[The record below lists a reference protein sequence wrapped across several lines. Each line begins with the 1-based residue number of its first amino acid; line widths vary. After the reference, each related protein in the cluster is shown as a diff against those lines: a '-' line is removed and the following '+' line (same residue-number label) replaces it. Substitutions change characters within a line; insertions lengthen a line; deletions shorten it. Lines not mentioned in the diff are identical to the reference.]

1 MTHTHTHTQRHKH
14 TYITLAKGALE
25 ADAFGEKGINVMSS
39 PHSSPEGH
47 GGVSC
52 GNGLNFDPSLRE
64 EGAFSADGEVRPHH
78 EYISTKDV

>member
-1 MTHTHTHTQRHKH
+1 
-14 TYITLAKGALE
+14 
-25 ADAFGEKGINVMSS
+25 MSS

-64 EGAFSADGEVRPHH
+64 EGAFSVDGETHAETVGQHH
-78 EYISTKDV
+78 GQLRALGLFCAPCQHISKLPTIPPFTSR